1 MSALPDRPGSLAAPA
16 SASARPADV
25 PFRPVAV
32 IPVYNHG
39 QAIPGVVARVRASGL
54 RCVLVDDGSDAA
66 CAAVLDQLARS
77 PDVTLV
83 RLPRNQGKGGAMM
96 AGFRAAAAAGYSH
109 ALQIDADG
117 QHDAGD
123 IPTFLAAAARSP
135 RAVVCGTPVYDDSIP
150 AIRFYGRY
158 ASHLWV
164 WISSLSFAIRDSMCG
179 FRVYPLASVVALID
193 SARLGRRMDFDP
205 EVLVRL
211 HWRGVQM
218 LNVPTRVT
226 YPRDGVS
233 HFRYGSDNLLIAAMY
248 LRLFTGMLLRSPL
261 LLWRK
266 LAPR

>member
-1 MSALPDRPGSLAAPA
+1 MTGAA
-16 SASARPADV
+16 
-25 PFRPVAV
+25 FRPVAV

-39 QAIPGVVARVRASGL
+39 EAVGGVVERVRANGL
-54 RCVLVDDGSDAA
+54 RCVLVDDGSGAE
-66 CAAVLDQLARS
+66 CAAVLDALARA
-77 PDVTLV
+77 PDVTLL

-96 AGFRAAAAAGYSH
+96 AGLRAAAAAGYTH

-117 QHDAGD
+117 QHDTAD
-123 IPTFLAAAARSP
+123 IPAFLAQAARSP
-135 RAVVCGTPVYDDSIP
+135 AAVICGTPVYDDSIP

-179 FRVYPLASVVALID
+179 FRVYPLASVVALFD
-193 SARLGRRMDFDP
+193 SVRLGRRMDFDP

-211 HWRGVQM
+211 HWRGVEM
-218 LNVPTRVT
+218 VNLPTRVT

-233 HFRYGSDNLLIAAMY
+233 HFRYGFDNLLIVAMY
-248 LRLFTGMLLRSPL
+248 VRLFFGMLLRAPL

-266 LAPR
+266 LVPR

>member
-1 MSALPDRPGSLAAPA
+1 VSTA
-16 SASARPADV
+16 S
-25 PFRPVAV
+25 FRPVAV
-32 IPVYNHG
+32 IPVYDHG
-39 QAIPGVVARVRASGL
+39 AAIGGVVARVRQGGL
-54 RCVLVDDGSDAA
+54 RCVLVDDGSHAP
-66 CAAVLDQLARS
+66 CAAVLDELARA

-96 AGFRAAAAAGYSH
+96 AGLRAAKAAGYTH

-123 IPTFLAAAARSP
+123 IPAFLARAAQSP
-135 RAVVCGTPVYDDSIP
+135 AAVICGTPVYDESVP
-150 AIRFYGRY
+150 AVRFYGRY
-158 ASHLWV
+158 LSHLWL
-164 WISSLSFAIRDSMCG
+164 WISSMSLAVGDSMCG

-211 HWRGVQM
+211 HWRGVAM
-218 LNVPTRVT
+218 VNVPTRVT

-233 HFRYGSDNLLIAAMY
+233 HFRYGADNVLIVAMY
-248 LRLFTGMLLRSPL
+248 VRLVFGMLLRSPV